1 MIRLT
6 TTLATFMLLAFT
18 VIILVGVLIIEGYL

>member
-6 TTLATFMLLAFT
+6 TTLATLILLAFAA
-18 VIILVGVLIIEGYL
+18 IMLVGVLTIEGYL